1 MREAYYS
8 GKGQVAA
15 NAFAQEIMNFK
26 QLCFEM
32 PSDRD

>member
-15 NAFAQEIMNFK
+15 NTFAQEIMNFK
-26 QLCFEM
+26 QMCF
-32 PSDRD
+32 D